1 MDGNVS
7 KEEVHRRQESG
18 EIVTETHKVWVP
30 DPTPALFDSW
40 ALAGWGGSLAEP
52 ARSTYQGHVAQK
64 ANREFLIAVV
74 LTLPLSGARI
84 PFRRHSRGFSG
95 SCRLP
100 HPGTYAPDGDT
111 NRRLSVIAGDLI
123 APSLSMFPGCLQ
135 ASRFRYTKRKSR
147 PH

>member
-1 MDGNVS
+1 LLLKDLCQSSQTPPRNYRSLFYSLDDGRPIAGLPR

-64 ANREFLIAVV
+64 ANREFLIAVA
-74 LTLPLSGARI
+74 LTLLLSGLAFRFDGIRAGSLVLAVCLILVLMRQMAMRI
-84 PFRRHSRGFSG
+84 
-95 SCRLP
+95 
-100 HPGTYAPDGDT
+100 A
-111 NRRLSVIAGDLI
+111 
-123 APSLSMFPGCLQ
+123 
-135 ASRFRYTKRKSR
+135 ASQ
-147 PH
+147 